1 MFSILSFYNITEL
14 EACCFVN
21 HDHVPKVVELEE
33 VNLDDVIEVGDAS
46 GAQLW
51 SIWKSDVLPT

>member
-51 SIWKSDVLPT
+51 SVW